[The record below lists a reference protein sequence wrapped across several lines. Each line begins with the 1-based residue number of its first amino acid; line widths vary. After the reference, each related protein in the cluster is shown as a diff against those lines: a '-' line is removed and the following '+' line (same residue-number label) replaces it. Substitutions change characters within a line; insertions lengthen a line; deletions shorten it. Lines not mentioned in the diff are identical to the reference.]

1 MNDDERLALAI
12 VRARATDVPMRICSE
27 AEAEEL
33 PQLRARIAALE
44 AERERLQSNWEVAER
59 ELAIAFSRIQ
69 ELKAQ
74 LNQIY

>member
-44 AERERLQSNWEVAER
+44 AERGDLTKALKGCLDEDEDWWMTGKKTLERYAR
-59 ELAIAFSRIQ
+59 P
-69 ELKAQ
+69 
-74 LNQIY
+74 